1 MEKLR
6 SVLVTDRTQTDVN
19 ARNDKGTYNYTDL
32 NRVLRACAWLAE
44 KLEQHGYEIPFGYCE
59 TCLIAAR
66 AQPEDG
72 GTVRGDIKY
81 PGEEAI
87 VRATPAGEHEF
98 IWWEENGKV
107 VSQSAEYRFTAERPR
122 DLTALFLTPD
132 DPMNGVT
139 GIGHIGTA
147 RVVKE

>member
-6 SVLVTDRTQTDVN
+6 SVLVTDRTQADVN
-19 ARNDKGTYNYTDL
+19 ARNDKGTYNCADL

-44 KLEQHGYEIPFGYCE
+44 RLERYGYEVPFDYCE

-87 VRATPAGEHEF
+87 VRAIPTGEYEF
-98 IWWEENGKV
+98 IWWEEDGKV
-107 VSQSAEYRFTAERPR
+107 VSLSAEYRFPAERSR
-122 DLTALFLTPD
+122 SLTAVFLTPN
-132 DPMNGVT
+132 DPRNGVID
-139 GIGHIGTA
+139 IGRIGAA
-147 RVVKE
+147 RVRKE